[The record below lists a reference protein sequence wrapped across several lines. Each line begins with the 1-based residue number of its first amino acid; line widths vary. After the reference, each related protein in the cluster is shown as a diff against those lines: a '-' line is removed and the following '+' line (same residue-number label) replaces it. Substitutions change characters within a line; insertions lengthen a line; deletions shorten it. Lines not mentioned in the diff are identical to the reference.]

1 MTQFRL
7 PAKISSCFLVAGR
20 ATLRNHMLAN
30 RQNAGRP
37 KAVYGDAP
45 NPTQL

>member
-7 PAKISSCFLVAGR
+7 PAKISNGFLGAGK
-20 ATLRNHMLAN
+20 ATLRNHILEN

-37 KAVYGDAP
+37 KAVYGDAL